1 MRQTVVGI
9 LAHVDA
15 GKTTLAEAMLFDAGT
30 IRTCGRVDRGD
41 SHLDTD
47 LMERDRGITIFSSQ
61 AALEHADTAI
71 TLMSRWIRRGCAP
84 GARRQRSW
92 ARRGDRRRGSD
103 GGISARGAPAGG
115 VSAGAPASPRGCL
128 ATGTSHRSG
137 TLCGGASYSTP
148 VWARLSMPRCST
160 PSSASAR
167 RSLAS
172 ASQASSTLVDAAST
186 SRRATPALA
195 SLAA

>member
-41 SHLDTD
+41 SHLGTD

-103 GGISARGAPAGG
+103 GGISARGARLAAGTPRHRD
-115 VSAGAPASPRGCL
+115 VSSLWNAIRE
-128 ATGTSHRSG
+128 
-137 TLCGGASYSTP
+137 ASYSTP
-148 VWARLSMPRCST
+148 VWARPSMPRCST